1 MSHNDGTIKRDE
13 KNQEAD
19 SKVVQPIELIE
30 DSDEQVWEMLVGYT
44 DKDGVTHKEFTL
56 REITGRDEEA
66 IHSNKNAKNNGSRI
80 ASLLL
85 SRCVTSIG
93 TMTQDSMGKQRWE
106 DIIKDLYVG
115 DQDYMLMQ
123 LRKISLGEEIEI
135 SHVCPNPECK
145 ATLNTVVEIDELEI
159 VPFSGTKKVPF
170 ELPKGFKDKKG
181 IHKHG
186 TIAIPT
192 GLDREILTP
201 LTRSNMARAETAMLT
216 RLCKF
221 DDGTLIDDEAMGSLS
236 IKDRKYLQELLKD
249 NYFGYDLDLEIVCDS
264 CGEIFRGSLN
274 TSNFI

>member
-1 MSHNDGTIKRDE
+1 MSHNDETIKQGE
-13 KNQEAD
+13 KKQVAD

-66 IHSNKNAKNNGSRI
+66 IHSNKNAKNNGSRV

-93 TMTQDSMGKQRWE
+93 TLTQDSMGKQRWE

-159 VPFSGTKKVPF
+159 VPFSGIKKVPF

-181 IHKHG
+181 IHKNG

-201 LTRSNMARAETAMLT
+201 LTRNNMAKAETAMLT